1 LFGLPS
7 VGAASAAHVALDH
20 GFQTALYGLTGLLL
34 LGALIT
40 VTLVRSTPAR
50 KEHAQ
55 PVDGEVVALEEAA

>member
-1 LFGLPS
+1 
-7 VGAASAAHVALDH
+7 VALDH